1 MSSKSIT
8 DFVSQTLLEL
18 ASNYGIP
25 EVFIPQLIGLIE
37 KYPNMEISGKKNEL
51 REDLIKVIRN
61 LKEQGLL
68 SKDDI

>member
-18 ASNYGIP
+18 ASEYGIP

-37 KYPNMEISGKKNEL
+37 KYPNTEIFGKKSEL
-51 REDLIKVIRN
+51 RDDLIKVIKN

>member
-18 ASNYGIP
+18 ASEYGIP
-25 EVFIPQLIGLIE
+25 KDFIPQLIGLIE
-37 KYPNMEISGKKNEL
+37 KYPNMEIPGKKNEL
-51 REDLIKVIRN
+51 RDDLSKVIKN